1 MNYSLLNADR
11 TTQLKIV
18 MVALIAV
25 VVVIAVGINARVA
38 GTDAQAKIND
48 TVIKAG
54 GPVMYTTRET
64 LAIH

>member
-1 MNYSLLNADR
+1 MNHSLLNADR
-11 TTQLKIV
+11 TTQWKIV

-25 VVVIAVGINARVA
+25 LAVIAVGIKARVA

-64 LAIH
+64 SAIH